1 MSVPPKMAAWNLA
14 LRFGL
19 EVTALVSLGV
29 AGWNVSTGALRW
41 IAMIVAPLVAATLWG
56 VFNVLNDPS
65 RSGEAPV
72 EVPGWL
78 RLTIEFV
85 VLGSGAV
92 ALAYVA
98 GTVFGVGLAVLI
110 AVHYTKSWSRVQWL
124 VEG

>member
-41 IAMIVAPLVAATLWG
+41 IAMIAAPLVAATLWG

-110 AVHYTKSWSRVQWL
+110 AVHYATSWSRVQWL